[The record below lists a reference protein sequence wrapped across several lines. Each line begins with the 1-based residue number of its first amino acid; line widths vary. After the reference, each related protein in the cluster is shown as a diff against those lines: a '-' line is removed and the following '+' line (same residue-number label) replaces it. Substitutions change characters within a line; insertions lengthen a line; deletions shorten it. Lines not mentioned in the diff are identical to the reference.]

1 MLSLTLNESYTYK
14 NIYFQSIKNL
24 NKSRTKESCGSGLYL
39 FASINVLLILL
50 QYDTDLVLSKNGM
63 EPLYHSS
70 DFKEAFK
77 VENLS

>member
-1 MLSLTLNESYTYK
+1 MSLWIVLIFCLTGLN
-14 NIYFQSIKNL
+14 
-24 NKSRTKESCGSGLYL
+24 
-39 FASINVLLILL
+39 INVLLILL

-63 EPLYHSS
+63 ESLYHSS